1 VTAAAPGGSPG
12 PHLVR
17 DRLTWAGY
25 LLLGLWAYFLYGFG
39 PTVPLVGDELGVSRA
54 LSGLHGTAM
63 AVGAVVA
70 GLAGTAVIA
79 RVGRRLV
86 LWGGAAG
93 ISAGLLLY
101 AGGHALW
108 LTLAGALVAGTAGS
122 FLVNTVN
129 AVLSDDHGP
138 AAPAALSQA
147 NAMASGVGTVAPLVV
162 GAAVAVGLGWRAGLL
177 VLLGLTVAVYLAYR
191 SVPVPEPLPV
201 RHDAHP
207 GGVRRLPGAF
217 WVSWGVLVC
226 VIAIEFCLSLWS
238 GDLLRTRFALPPG
251 FATAAWAAVLA
262 GMTVTRL
269 LGSRW
274 TVRHSVDDLL
284 LRSLGVLLV
293 GFAVFWLAPVA
304 WLAVAGL
311 LVCGLGMGLQYP
323 LTIGRA
329 LRASAGRTDLASA
342 RASLAAGL
350 AVGLGPFGLGALADS
365 FGVRSAFLLVPLLAL
380 AAVLG
385 LVASG
390 RRRTPWGSAH
400 PLR

>member
-1 VTAAAPGGSPG
+1 MTAAAPSGSPG
-12 PHLVR
+12 PRLVR

-25 LLLGLWAYFLYGFG
+25 LLLGLWAFFLYGFG

-70 GLAGTAVIA
+70 GLAGTAVVA
-79 RVGRRLV
+79 RFGRRLV
-86 LWGGAAG
+86 LWSGALG

-101 AGGHALW
+101 VGGGSLPV
-108 LTLAGALVAGTAGS
+108 TLAGALVAGTAGS

-129 AVLSDDHGP
+129 AVLADDHGP

-147 NAMASGVGTVAPLVV
+147 NATASGVGTVAPLVV

-177 VLLGLTVAVYLAYR
+177 VLLPLTAAVYLSFR
-191 SVPVPEPLPV
+191 TVPVPEPLPV
-201 RHDAHP
+201 HHDAHP

-238 GDLLRTRFALPPG
+238 GDLLRTRFALPSG
-251 FATAAWAAVLA
+251 YATASWGAVLA
-262 GMTVTRL
+262 GMTVSRL

-274 TVRHSVDDLL
+274 TARHAVDDLL

-293 GFAVFWLAPVA
+293 GFTVFWAAPMA
-304 WLAVAGL
+304 WLAVVGL
-311 LVCGLGMGLQYP
+311 VVAGLGMGLQYP

-342 RASLAAGL
+342 RASLGAGL
-350 AVGLGPFGLGALADS
+350 AVGLGPFALGALADS
-365 FGVRSAFLLVPLLAL
+365 FSVRAAFLLVPALAL
-380 AAVLG
+380 AAMAG
-385 LVASG
+385 LLAS
-390 RRRTPWGSAH
+390 RRRLGVAG
-400 PLR
+400 